1 MICQVQHIDMV
12 GRKNSPA
19 NRLYQFPVRN
29 LKRLKMAIGE
39 LRGGLARRGSS
50 RKAAAS
56 CAFPQLALRPGD
68 MVTVRSSDDIK
79 STLDVTGALGGCHF
93 MREMYA
99 HCGKTYRVLKV
110 VEQFYDEATLKVCRC
125 RDTVILEG
133 TVCSGRQRLYR
144 SRCDRNCFYFWRTA
158 WLQKIS

>member
-1 MICQVQHIDMV
+1 MACQVEHIDIV
-12 GRKNSPA
+12 GRENTLA

-29 LKRLKMAIGE
+29 LKRLKMAVSE
-39 LRGGLARRGSS
+39 LRGSLSR
-50 RKAAAS
+50 RKAPAS
-56 CAFPQLALRPGD
+56 CGLPQLALRPGD
-68 MVTVRSSDDIK
+68 IVTVRSPEEIR

-99 HCGKTYRVLKV
+99 YCGQTYRVLKV
-110 VEQFYDEATLKVCRC
+110 VEQFYDEVTQKVCRC

-144 SRCDRNCFYFWRTA
+144 SQCDRNCFFFWRTA
-158 WLQKIS
+158 WLQKIN